1 MPEGGAD
8 QSGLEPE
15 TRSERSGIES
25 YPEHEDRPEAG
36 SHGRGR
42 VIAAVVIGAI
52 FLILVV
58 LHLTVGM
65 SPHGT

>member
-1 MPEGGAD
+1 MEAH
-8 QSGLEPE
+8 
-15 TRSERSGIES
+15 
-25 YPEHEDRPEAG
+25 PEHEDRPEAG
-36 SHGRGR
+36 SDGHGP
-42 VIAAVVIGAI
+42 VIAALVIGTI

>member
-1 MPEGGAD
+1 M
-8 QSGLEPE
+8 EPH
-15 TRSERSGIES
+15 
-25 YPEHEDRPEAG
+25 PEHEDRPEAG
-36 SHGRGR
+36 SEGHGP
-42 VIAAVVIGAI
+42 VIAVVVIGAI